1 MKRAVARLATL
12 ALCVA
17 ALGGAVATA
26 QEDQAPTDPAGPSAP
41 GGLPRHEPH
50 EPSVVQLVDQTTFVA
65 PEDVLHLGF
74 ELDEAPDGA
83 LVELA
88 LYPRVTSRIQFG
100 ETLERAGLGEPVRT
114 FGPLE
119 NAALPRGDDG
129 VVRLELPIVPADAEL
144 PFVGF
149 QLADPGVY
157 PLVLTVT
164 TADGSPV
171 DQLVS
176 HVVRLPPDEPETV
189 GVPLSVGLV
198 VSLDAPL
205 ALDSE
210 QPGALDPQIL
220 AGIDETVAA
229 LAEHPGIPLTVSPRP
244 ETLEALAATGGTSS
258 STLATLSGA
267 LEGRQVQH
275 RTWVPVNLGDW
286 ARHGLLEGQ
295 LAAGAT
301 AVHSTLGA
309 PPSSSTW
316 SADVTMDPQA
326 LGQLVDRGVQQV
338 LLPEHLLD
346 PADLDDL
353 AVTLTQQFTIA
364 DDRDRAVPAVQTDEL
379 LENLLTSSPQPALA
393 ANRVLADLSVLALD
407 LPDIARH
414 AVLRTPGAAG
424 APEALRVVLAELEQ
438 AAGTGSAARPLLE
451 PVTLESLFDRSAPVA
466 PEEGGT
472 PRDWT
477 FEPPGTIGAYP
488 QQLAEAQAAVNALG
502 STFPGQRSAEGDDDP
517 TGAPDRLLLASAD
530 RSLDDEQ
537 RRELLEQA
545 SLRAHEALEPIVLPD
560 QGAIT
565 LTDTESV
572 IPIAIDN
579 GSNETAVV
587 RLHLRADRLA
597 FPDGDAVEL
606 ELEPGP
612 NRHEIRV
619 ETRATGAFPIGLS
632 LRTADDQVEL
642 AAARF
647 TVRSTAVS
655 GIGLVLSLCAG
666 LFLALWWI
674 RNIRSTRRRRQLVT
688 SRHPSLGY
696 DPDEPDR
703 PSEGWT

>member
-1 MKRAVARLATL
+1 MRRAVARLAIV
-12 ALCVA
+12 ALGVA
-17 ALGGAVATA
+17 ALGGTVATA
-26 QEDQAPTDPAGPSAP
+26 QEDQAPTGQAGPTAP

-50 EPSVVQLVDQTTFVA
+50 EPSIVRLVDQTTFVA
-65 PEDVLHLGF
+65 PEDVLGLGF
-74 ELDEAPDGA
+74 ELDEPPDGA

-119 NAALPRGDDG
+119 DAALPRDDDG
-129 VVRLELPIVPADAEL
+129 VVRLELPIVPAGAEL

-149 QLADPGVY
+149 QLAEPGVY

-164 TADGSPV
+164 TVDGNPV

-176 HVVRLPPDEPETV
+176 HVVRLPPDVPETV

-205 ALDSE
+205 TLDPG
-210 QPGALDPQIL
+210 QPGALDPAIL
-220 AGIDETVAA
+220 AGIEETVAA
-229 LAEHPGIPLTVSPRP
+229 LADHPGIPLTVSPRP
-244 ETLEALAATGGTSS
+244 ETLEAMAATGGAAEP
-258 STLATLSGA
+258 TLATLAGA
-267 LEGRQVQH
+267 LEGRQFQH
-275 RTWVPVNLGDW
+275 RTWVPVHLGDW
-286 ARHGLLEGQ
+286 ARHDLLEGQ
-295 LAAGAT
+295 LAAGA
-301 AVHSTLGA
+301 ASVHSTLGVL
-309 PPSSSTW
+309 PSSSTW
-316 SADVTMDPQA
+316 SADATMDPHA
-326 LGQLVDRGVQQV
+326 LGELVDRGVQQV
-338 LLPEHLLD
+338 LLPERLLD

-353 AVTLTQQFTIA
+353 AVTLTQRFTIA
-364 DDRDRAVPAVQTDEL
+364 DDRGRAVPAVQTDEL

-414 AVLRTPGAAG
+414 AVLRTPGGAG
-424 APEALRVVLAELEQ
+424 APEALRVVLAELEH

-451 PVTLESLFDRSAPVA
+451 PVTLASLFERSAPVE
-466 PEEGGT
+466 PEEGET
-472 PRDWT
+472 PRGWI
-477 FEPPGTIGAYP
+477 FEPPGALGAYP
-488 QQLAEAQAAVNALG
+488 QQLAAARAAVNALG
-502 STFPGQRSAEGDDDP
+502 STFPSERPAGGGNDP
-517 TGAPDRLLLASAD
+517 VGAADRLLWASAD
-530 RSLDDEQ
+530 RSLDDEE

-545 SLRAHEALEPIVLPD
+545 SHRAHEALNPIVLAD

-572 IPIAIDN
+572 IPIAIEN
-579 GSNETAVV
+579 GTGETAIV
-587 RLHLRADRLA
+587 RLHLRADRLE
-597 FPDGDAVEL
+597 FPDGDAIEL

-632 LRTADDQVEL
+632 LRTADDQIEL
-642 AAARF
+642 TAARF

-666 LFLALWWI
+666 VFLALWWI

-703 PSEGWT
+703 PNEG